1 MPVTRAALVTGA
13 SGGIGACTAEAL
25 GAEGTAVAL
34 SGRRADALEAVAS
47 DVVAA
52 GAQAVVVSGDITVPE
67 EAERIVAGAVKA
79 FGALH
84 VVVNN
89 AGAIRRD
96 KRLHEVDIDRWD
108 ELVGVNLRAHFL
120 VLRAALPHLRASEGD
135 RAVVNVGS
143 TLAHKTG
150 AGVGPYAAA
159 KGGIA
164 SLTRSVAVEYGPEG
178 IRANAVMPGIV
189 RTPLARVDRPRFS
202 ERQEELA
209 RDYPLRR
216 LGEPRDVAEAIVWL
230 ASTRAGWV
238 TGAVVCVDGG
248 LSAT

>member
-1 MPVTRAALVTGA
+1 VPVTRAALVTGA

-67 EAERIVAGAVKA
+67 EAERIVAEAVKA

-84 VVVNN
+84 VLVNN

-108 ELVGVNLRAHFL
+108 ELLGVNLRAHFL
-120 VLRAALPHLRASEGD
+120 VLRAALPHLRASKGD

-189 RTPLARVDRPRFS
+189 RTPLARVDRPWFS

-209 RDYPLRR
+209 REYPLRR